1 MEQKVLTGREFWTSI
16 DRLKIQDDINTL
28 RYGDHSDLI
37 KQRLIDKE
45 TAADRV
51 IDRILERKKC
61 WMELREEMKTI
72 QTKVAKV
79 NSLV

>member
-16 DRLKIQDDINTL
+16 DRMKIQEDIYTL

-37 KQRLIDKE
+37 KQRLIENE

-61 WMELREEMKTI
+61 WTELSEEMHIVQK
-72 QTKVAKV
+72 KVARV
-79 NSLV
+79 N

>member
-16 DRLKIQDDINTL
+16 DRMKIQEDIYTL

-37 KQRLIDKE
+37 KHRLIENE

-61 WMELREEMKTI
+61 WTELSEEMHIVQK
-72 QTKVAKV
+72 KVARV
-79 NSLV
+79 N